1 MLDIG
6 YITRNANAKK
16 KNHAIIYL
24 IVSIFEG
31 RLDS

>member
-6 YITRNANAKK
+6 YITRNANAK

-31 RLDS
+31 RLD